1 MIDARAAILQLRA
14 LISTGDFTDLP
25 ALRRLAL
32 RATSGIGDVDLA
44 GRLQDEL
51 SYAIEMT
58 AMLAEM
64 NEVADTPAV
73 FNEDPLKALDEIEA
87 ALTPRSRQ
95 E

>member
-64 NEVADTPAV
+64 NEVAEPQTQKTA
-73 FNEDPLKALDEIEA
+73 
-87 ALTPRSRQ
+87 R
-95 E
+95 